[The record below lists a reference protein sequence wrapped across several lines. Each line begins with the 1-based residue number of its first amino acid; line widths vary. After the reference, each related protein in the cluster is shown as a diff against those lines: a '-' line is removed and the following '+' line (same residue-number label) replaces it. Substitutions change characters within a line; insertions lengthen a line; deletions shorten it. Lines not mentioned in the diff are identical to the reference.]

1 MKFDDSGEIRLNT
14 RRYKVAVMIE
24 MDVISDLG
32 LTPKDIVDQIR
43 GGMMFKKTYDG
54 LHIAD
59 LVMEYEVHVDDKVID
74 LLEV

>member
-1 MKFDDSGEIRLNT
+1 MRFDDSGEIRLNT
-14 RRYKVAVMIE
+14 RRYKVVVMIE

-32 LTPKDIVDQIR
+32 LTPKDIIDQIR

-59 LVMEYEVHVDDKVID
+59 LVMEYEVHVDDKIID
-74 LLEV
+74 LIEV

>member
-14 RRYKVAVMIE
+14 RRYKVVVMIE

-32 LTPKDIVDQIR
+32 LTPKDIIDQIR

-59 LVMEYEVHVDDKVID
+59 LVMEYEVHVDDKIID
-74 LLEV
+74 LIEV